1 VIDLTRAA
9 LRQLLRRLLHTR
21 DTPERTAA
29 AYALGV
35 FWGYSPLLGLHT
47 VLGVGSAFALRL
59 NRVAAVLGVYSN
71 LPWTMAPYYTLAT
84 VAGAALL
91 GVPVPDG
98 LIADIRLALNEFTA
112 RNVGR
117 LLDTLA
123 PLLWTGARRAVVD
136 AARREQ
142 FLVRA
147 RLAQLALVQH
157 QDGVHV
163 LDGREPVRDGDRRAS
178 RISTCRAS
186 RMSSSVSV
194 STLEVASSR
203 TSTRGSN
210 ASARANDSSCFCPT
224 ESVAPRSADTRVE
237 ALGRRS
243 MKRSACTAIAAR
255 RTTASSVDRDGCRAG
270 C

>member
-123 PLLWTGARRAVVD
+123 PLLWAFVVGSTLGAILASTVAYWLALSFIRARR
-136 AARREQ
+136 RR
-142 FLVRA
+142 
-147 RLAQLALVQH
+147 
-157 QDGVHV
+157 QD
-163 LDGREPVRDGDRRAS
+163 
-178 RISTCRAS
+178 
-186 RMSSSVSV
+186 
-194 STLEVASSR
+194 
-203 TSTRGSN
+203 
-210 ASARANDSSCFCPT
+210 
-224 ESVAPRSADTRVE
+224 
-237 ALGRRS
+237 LG
-243 MKRSACTAIAAR
+243 
-255 RTTASSVDRDGCRAG
+255 
-270 C
+270 